1 MNSFINLMAF
11 RTCNHPHKPR
21 GFGSPQLSICEEQ
34 CELNVNQIH
43 HKNFIHV
50 YGFQPETVTVIF
62 SKEMKAEVSKLIHA
76 HTTALFDNATD
87 NEWRDL
93 N

>member
-1 MNSFINLMAF
+1 M
-11 RTCNHPHKPR
+11 
-21 GFGSPQLSICEEQ
+21 
-34 CELNVNQIH
+34 V
-43 HKNFIHV
+43 
-50 YGFQPETVTVIF
+50 F
-62 SKEMKAEVSKLIHA
+62 SQKLLLLYLVKKAEVSKLIHA